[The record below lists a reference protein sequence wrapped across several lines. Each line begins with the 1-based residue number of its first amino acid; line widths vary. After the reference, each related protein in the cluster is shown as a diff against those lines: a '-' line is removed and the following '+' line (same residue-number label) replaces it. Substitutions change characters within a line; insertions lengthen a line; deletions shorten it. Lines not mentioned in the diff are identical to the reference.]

1 MNIALRIDRPGIAPY
16 AGAEFGPVLLGMPHL
31 AVNGLSETWLLK
43 ELGHRH
49 WLQLARMSGRDVPS
63 FQDRKGNAVY
73 AAFRSVEIAGANFSS
88 VRENDTLHID
98 TELSRMSLSQVQ
110 SRHTLAAN
118 GVPIGVVTMI
128 SVFVRRDGSS
138 SNHSVVRVEI
148 DGLPPHA
155 VGNKAQVPSP
165 SIAPNRML
173 PFSGLGPAGKRLNF
187 MPCPSQDFNGAGF
200 LYFSSF
206 VAFVDRA
213 EYAVD
218 PKWSQFGMPNWRE
231 IAYYSNLDP
240 GDQISIDI
248 IDIEKSDSL
257 WKHYSRIT
265 RASDAKCI
273 AEVVTVKIALNHL
286 TT

>member
-1 MNIALRIDRPGIAPY
+1 
-16 AGAEFGPVLLGMPHL
+16 LGMPHL

-49 WLQLARMSGRDVPS
+49 WLQLARMSGRNVPS

-73 AAFRSVEIAGANFSS
+73 AAFRSVEIAGADFSS

-98 TELSRMSLSQVQ
+98 TELSRISLSQVQ

-148 DGLPPHA
+148 DGLPPLA
-155 VGNKAQVPSP
+155 VEKKAQVSSP
-165 SIAPNRML
+165 SIADNRTL
-173 PFSGLGPAGKRLNF
+173 PFSRLGPAGKRLNF

-248 IDIEKSDSL
+248 FDIEKSNSQ
-257 WKHYSRIT
+257 WKHYSRIK

-273 AEVVTVKIALNHL
+273 AEVVTVKIPLDLRAK
-286 TT
+286 